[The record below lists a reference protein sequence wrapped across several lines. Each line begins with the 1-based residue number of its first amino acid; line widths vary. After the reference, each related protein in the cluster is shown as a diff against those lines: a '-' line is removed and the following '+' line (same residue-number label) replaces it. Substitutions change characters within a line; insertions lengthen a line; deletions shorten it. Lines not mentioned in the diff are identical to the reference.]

1 MGKLLKTLPI
11 SLCLIFIINIFLAEK
26 SFAESKLKPECIYE
40 STAQVVDGKLINHKE
55 KISCVEVKKPN
66 ILISVIT
73 GENSGE
79 FMQFFFGT
87 IFFIMEHM

>member
-1 MGKLLKTLPI
+1 MQRIVLLVVFL
-11 SLCLIFIINIFLAEK
+11 FFLAEN

-40 STAQVVDGKLINHKE
+40 STAQVVDGKLINHNE

-66 ILISVIT
+66 ILISAIT
-73 GENSGE
+73 GENSGQ
-79 FMQFFFGT
+79 FMQILFGT

>member
-1 MGKLLKTLPI
+1 MRKILSTLVIILL
-11 SLCLIFIINIFLAEK
+11 FFLAEK

-73 GENSGE
+73 GESSGE

>member
-1 MGKLLKTLPI
+1 MQRIILLVVFL
-11 SLCLIFIINIFLAEK
+11 FFLAEN

>member
-1 MGKLLKTLPI
+1 MRKILSTLVIILL
-11 SLCLIFIINIFLAEK
+11 FFLAEK